1 MPTDV
6 DPIVGNWY
14 RDLERDDRFEVVAV
28 DEDEGIIEI
37 QYFEGDVE
45 EMDVDTWYEMDL
57 EVIEAPEDWTGPMD
71 GITRD
76 DLGYAGTEDLES
88 GSRPRPR
95 RAPKEGWESGTG
107 AEEEGEGNEEGE
119 GEEGDEW
126 ER

>member
-14 RDLERDDRFEVVAV
+14 RNLERDDRFEVVAM
-28 DEDEGIIEI
+28 DEDEGVIEI

-71 GITRD
+71 AISRD
-76 DLGYAGTEDLES
+76 DPGYAGAEDPEP
-88 GSRPRPR
+88 GSRPRR
-95 RAPKEGWESGTG
+95 IPKEEWGNGV
-107 AEEEGEGNEEGE
+107 EEEGEGSEEDE

>member
-28 DEDEGIIEI
+28 DEDEGIVEI
-37 QYFEGDVE
+37 QFFEGDVE

-71 GITRD
+71 GVTRD
-76 DLGYAGTEDLES
+76 DLGYAGTEDLEP
-88 GSRPRPR
+88 GSRARPR
-95 RAPKEGWESGTG
+95 RTPKEDWESDTG
-107 AEEEGEGNEEGE
+107 MEEEGEEHEEGE